1 MVRMVYFGSV
11 IIRTSVLLFSTSRGA
26 TSSILADY
34 LIEFSN
40 SKTGETESK
49 DKDIMESQRLRREV
63 LPPMWDV
70 YEKSITEK
78 ENIMASGKFLL
89 VTMFQRTVY

>member
-1 MVRMVYFGSV
+1 MR
-11 IIRTSVLLFSTSRGA
+11 RNRGA

-40 SKTGETESK
+40 SKSVENDLK
-49 DKDIMESQRLRREV
+49 DKDILESQRLRREV

-70 YEKSITEK
+70 YEKSVSEK
-78 ENIMASGKFLL
+78 ENLLFGKNIFQALISEIL
-89 VTMFQRTVY
+89 VSFVLHQFGIFSESEVFSPN